1 MSKKVLVG
9 RHYMNYIHTFT
20 PFFQFNIAATFYFIL
35 QECAKRVIK
44 DGLKFAQCAK
54 SAT

>member
-1 MSKKVLVG
+1 MSKLV
-9 RHYMNYIHTFT
+9 RKTLYEVHTFT